1 MQNATTD
8 RPLGALFAD
17 LGREA
22 STLVRQEIALAKAE
36 VMGNVSSMG
45 KHVGFIA
52 AGGMV
57 AYAGFIGLMAGL
69 IVVLDR
75 FMPLWL
81 AAAFVG
87 LLLVGVGYFLIRQG
101 MDGLKKT
108 DIAPRRA
115 VESVK
120 EDVQWARAHL
130 K

>member
-1 MQNATTD
+1 MQNATAD

-36 VMGNVSSMG
+36 VMNNLSSMG
-45 KHVGFIA
+45 KHVGFVA
-52 AGGMV
+52 AGGLV

-69 IVVLDR
+69 IIVLDR
-75 FMPLWL
+75 FLPLWL
-81 AAAFVG
+81 AAFVVG
-87 LLLVGVGYFLIRQG
+87 LALAGVGYFLIRQG
-101 MDGLKKT
+101 LDGLKHVEIT
-108 DIAPRRA
+108 PRRA

-120 EDVQWARAHL
+120 EDVQWARAQM